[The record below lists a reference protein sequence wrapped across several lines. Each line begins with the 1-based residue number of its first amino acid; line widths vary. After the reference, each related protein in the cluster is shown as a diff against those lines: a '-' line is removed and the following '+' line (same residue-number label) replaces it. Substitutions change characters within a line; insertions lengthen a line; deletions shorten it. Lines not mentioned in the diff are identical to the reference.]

1 MKFLL
6 CECQNSQTLANGIL
20 SLVLLKTYLLTETHL
35 IADKFPCPQ
44 DTPTTASPPTT
55 KPSGNN
61 DIVPIAVGCALA
73 GLVLIVLIAYIIGRR
88 KSHRGYEKV

>member
-1 MKFLL
+1 MLSKQH
-6 CECQNSQTLANGIL
+6 ECQYSQTLANGIL
-20 SLVLLKTYLLTETHL
+20 YVVLLKTYLLTEAYL
-35 IADKFPCPQ
+35 IAEKYPCPQ
-44 DTPTTASPPTT
+44 DMPKSTP
-55 KPSGNN
+55 KPSKSSDKNN

>member
-44 DTPTTASPPTT
+44 DTPTTASPT